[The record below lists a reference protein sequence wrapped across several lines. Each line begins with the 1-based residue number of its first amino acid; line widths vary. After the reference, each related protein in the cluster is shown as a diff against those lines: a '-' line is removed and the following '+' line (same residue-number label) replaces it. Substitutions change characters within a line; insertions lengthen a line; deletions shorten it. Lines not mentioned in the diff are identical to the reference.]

1 MTRAGLYLILAVA
14 LLFSMGLLMVF
25 NTTAAEVIDRS
36 LSTSTHTA
44 LLKQIVYGKAAPII
58 ACELES
64 HLPMVVVDR
73 FADAV
78 KWAKLEAKINDVVL
92 LSPGCSSF
100 DQFESY
106 KQRGSEFKRLV
117 RES

>member
-1 MTRAGLYLILAVA
+1 MIHAVRQFDGPLVLIVGGVHKG
-14 LLFSMGLLMVF
+14 SSYKPWI
-25 NTTAAEVIDRS
+25 EE
-36 LSTSTHTA
+36 
-44 LLKQIVYGKAAPII
+44 LKGKVKKLIVYGKAAPII